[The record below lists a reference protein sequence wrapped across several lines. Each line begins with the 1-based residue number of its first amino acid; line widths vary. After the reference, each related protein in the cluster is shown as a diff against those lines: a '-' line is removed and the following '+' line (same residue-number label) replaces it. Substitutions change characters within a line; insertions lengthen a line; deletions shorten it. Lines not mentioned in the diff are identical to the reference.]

1 MSVLNIAMKN
11 KDNSNPAS
19 LATIPLADNSSI
31 DGLGLGLALAIGTSQ
46 KLNAAKTGNSFFVS
60 VAFFSLFYDSIV
72 FRK

>member
-31 DGLGLGLALAIGTSQ
+31 DGLGLALAIGTSQ